1 MVGCFHPKM
10 KSRAH
15 LLITGRVQGVFYRE
29 HVRRWAASRGI
40 KGWIR
45 NNDDGSV
52 EAVLEGEKDN
62 LESLIGKMRCGPPMS
77 RVDELKV
84 GWESYLNEFGD
95 FRITW

>member
-1 MVGCFHPKM
+1 M

-15 LLITGRVQGVFYRE
+15 LFISGRVQGVFYRE
-29 HVRRWAASRGI
+29 HVRRWAAPLGV

-52 EAVLEGEKDN
+52 EAVIEGEKHI

-77 RVDELKV
+77 RVDELTV
-84 GWESYLNEFGD
+84 TWGNHRGEFED